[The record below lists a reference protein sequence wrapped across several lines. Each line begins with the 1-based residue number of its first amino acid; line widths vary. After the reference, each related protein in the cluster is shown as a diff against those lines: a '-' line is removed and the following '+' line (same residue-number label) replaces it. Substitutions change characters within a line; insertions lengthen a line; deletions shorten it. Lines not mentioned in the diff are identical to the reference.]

1 MGSNPVAPT
10 ILFGDLTKRGQV
22 SFVLCYAYIVGEMP
36 VYSLFELRFASDE
49 LLVNIVLFM
58 PSEHSEFFSELPKFF
73 SEFVSDHRA
82 VVTWPSGGGRVA
94 IGRWSRDHRAVVA
107 ENLGQK
113 LGKMQAA
120 VGFLHCTI
128 IH

>member
-36 VYSLFELRFASDE
+36 VYSLFQIRFASDE
-49 LLVNIVLFM
+49 LLVNIVLVM
-58 PSEHSEFFSELPKFF
+58 PSEHSEFFSELPEFF

-82 VVTWPSGGGRVA
+82 VVT
-94 IGRWSRDHRAVVA
+94 
-107 ENLGQK
+107 
-113 LGKMQAA
+113 
-120 VGFLHCTI
+120 
-128 IH
+128 